1 MNSRQFIEKLAWLLA
16 GIMFVL
22 ASRTFAQDIRFTVEP
37 ETLTI
42 AAREPVRLIATLEN
56 RGNQTLSIADD
67 LFLAYGRDRHLC
79 FEVTGPEGNVAVGWY
94 ARMVVDYISLG
105 NRYDAQVLPP
115 RGQRRLL
122 LYPNV
127 LDMINPNAPD
137 RLSWRKSLRRQVKT
151 FERGGSYRIRVG
163 YYVPPDASNLWHP
176 DGDTLWSSPVTV
188 NVRKPT
194 PEEQEILTALWSSNS
209 GFALMAGGLMHREA
223 GDWKRLRDV
232 ITKYP
237 DVPMIR
243 HAMLVFAAMTWS
255 LHPAPAQDE
264 GLRQIRELRRRWP
277 QFDAQEVS
285 FHRVGILYEGK
296 RFDEA
301 EAEASTALRKWPW
314 LVDVVAFMVS
324 AIVAYEPND
333 HDRSISLIQE
343 YRAARK
349 QGKPFRL
356 RPKQEGRGP
365 E

>member
-1 MNSRQFIEKLAWLLA
+1 MNRRQFIEKLACLFA

-67 LFLAYGRDRHLC
+67 VRLKYGMDRHLR
-79 FEVTGPEGNVAVGWY
+79 FEVTGPDGNVAVGWY
-94 ARMVVDYISLG
+94 AEMIVDYISLG

-137 RLSWRKSLRRQVKT
+137 RLSWQQSLRQVET
-151 FERGGSYRIRVG
+151 FERVGLYRIRVG
-163 YYVPPDASNLWHP
+163 YYVPSDAGNLWHP

-194 PEEQEILTALWSSNS
+194 PEEQEILTALWSSS
-209 GFALMAGGLMHREA
+209 GGAESIASGWMRPAWGNRKL
-223 GDWKRLRDV
+223 LRGV
-232 ITKYP
+232 IAKYP
-237 DVPMIR
+237 DVLMVR
-243 HAMLVFAAMTWS
+243 YAMLMLAAKSWRSGTAS
-255 LHPAPAQDE
+255 VRDE

-277 QFDAQEVS
+277 RFNPQEVS
-285 FHRVGILYEGK
+285 FHRVGILSASR
-296 RFDEA
+296 RFGEAVA
-301 EAEASTALRKWPW
+301 EATTALRKWPW
-314 LVDVVAFMVS
+314 LVDVDVYMMVG
-324 AIVAYEPND
+324 IGAYEPND
-333 HDRSISLIQE
+333 ASRSISLIQE

-356 RPKQEGRGP
+356 RPKQEGQGP